1 MERSKKI
8 EEASVVEESNKK
20 KTKKSTVHKVKPV
33 VKEEKALF
41 IQRLVAFILDVM
53 IVSVVATFISYPF
66 LDMDSI
72 QKLNDSSVQVMEDF
86 MAQKIDAEEYV
97 FESVSIS
104 YEMSR
109 KKGINSLFIIFL
121 NILYFI
127 VFQTKNNGQT
137 LGKQILRIKV
147 VSTTGEELTM
157 NQMVFRALII
167 NSILLD
173 MISFGVLIFA
183 NQSGY
188 FYGVSFLAFIQFCI
202 LSVSTFMIMFGKD
215 RRGLHDLVAH
225 TDVVRCDVVKEMKTC
240 EN

>member
-1 MERSKKI
+1 MAKRKKDNVI
-8 EEASVVEESNKK
+8 D
-20 KTKKSTVHKVKPV
+20 TKKEEKKEEKVQLTSQG
-33 VKEEKALF
+33 EQFEKALF
-41 IQRLVAFILDVM
+41 VQRFLAFILE
-53 IVSVVATFISYPF
+53 IVLVSFVASFISYPF

-72 QKLNDSSVQVMEDF
+72 QKLNESSVEVMENYTNG
-86 MAQKIDAEEYV
+86 KIDEKEY
-97 FESVSIS
+97 FNESSTIS
-104 YEMSR
+104 YELAR
-109 KKGINSLFIIFL
+109 KQGVNTLVIIFL
-121 NILYFI
+121 NILYFVVYQI
-127 VFQTKNNGQT
+127 KNNGQT
-137 LGKQILRIKV
+137 LGKQILKIRV
-147 VSTTGEELTM
+147 VDSSNRDLSM
-157 NQMVFRALII
+157 NQMIFRALII

-183 NQSGY
+183 NQSSY

>member
-97 FESVSIS
+97 SESVSIS

-127 VFQTKNNGQT
+127 VFQIKNNGQT

-147 VSTTGEELTM
+147 VSTTG
-157 NQMVFRALII
+157 
-167 NSILLD
+167 
-173 MISFGVLIFA
+173 
-183 NQSGY
+183 
-188 FYGVSFLAFIQFCI
+188 
-202 LSVSTFMIMFGKD
+202 
-215 RRGLHDLVAH
+215 
-225 TDVVRCDVVKEMKTC
+225 
-240 EN
+240 

>member
-1 MERSKKI
+1 MKKKEKM

-97 FESVSIS
+97 SESVSIS

-127 VFQTKNNGQT
+127 VFQIKNNGQT

-157 NQMVFRALII
+157 NQMIFRALII
-167 NSILLD
+167 NSIFMD
-173 MISFGVLIFA
+173 MLCFGVLIFA
-183 NQSGY
+183 SQSAY
-188 FYGVSFLAFIQFCI
+188 FYGVGLLGFIQFLVLLI
-202 LSVSTFMIMFGKD
+202 SGLMVMFSKNKQGV
-215 RRGLHDLVAH
+215 HDLVAH
-225 TDVVRCDVVKEMKTC
+225 TDVVSCNLVKEMETC
-240 EN
+240 ES

>member
-1 MERSKKI
+1 MAKRKKDNVI
-8 EEASVVEESNKK
+8 D
-20 KTKKSTVHKVKPV
+20 TKKEEKKEEKVQLTSQG
-33 VKEEKALF
+33 EQFEKALF
-41 IQRLVAFILDVM
+41 VQRFLAFLLDIVLVSF
-53 IVSVVATFISYPF
+53 VASFISYPF

-72 QKLNDSSVQVMEDF
+72 QKLNESSVEVMENYTNG
-86 MAQKIDAEEYV
+86 KIDEKEY
-97 FESVSIS
+97 FNESSTIS
-104 YEMSR
+104 YELAR
-109 KKGINSLFIIFL
+109 KQGVNTLVIIFL
-121 NILYFI
+121 NILYFVVYQI
-127 VFQTKNNGQT
+127 KNNGQT
-137 LGKQILRIKV
+137 LGKQILKIRV
-147 VSTTGEELTM
+147 VDSSNRDLSM
-157 NQMVFRALII
+157 NQMIFRSLII

-183 NQSGY
+183 NQSSY

>member
-1 MERSKKI
+1 MAKRKKDNVI
-8 EEASVVEESNKK
+8 D
-20 KTKKSTVHKVKPV
+20 TKKEEKKEEKVQLTSQG
-33 VKEEKALF
+33 EQFEKALF
-41 IQRLVAFILDVM
+41 VQRFLAFLLDIVL
-53 IVSVVATFISYPF
+53 VSVVASFISYPF

-72 QKLNDSSVQVMEDF
+72 QKLNESSVEVMENYTNG
-86 MAQKIDAEEYV
+86 KIDEKEY
-97 FESVSIS
+97 FNESSTIS
-104 YEMSR
+104 YELAR
-109 KKGINSLFIIFL
+109 KQGVNTLVIIFL
-121 NILYFI
+121 NILYFVVYQI
-127 VFQTKNNGQT
+127 KNNGQT
-137 LGKQILRIKV
+137 LGKQILKIRV
-147 VSTTGEELTM
+147 VDSSNRDLSM
-157 NQMVFRALII
+157 NQMIFRALII

-183 NQSGY
+183 NQSSY